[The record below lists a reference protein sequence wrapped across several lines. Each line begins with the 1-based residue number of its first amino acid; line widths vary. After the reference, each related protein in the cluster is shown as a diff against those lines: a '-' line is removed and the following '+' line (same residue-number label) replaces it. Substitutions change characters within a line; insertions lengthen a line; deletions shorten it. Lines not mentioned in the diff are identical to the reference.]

1 MHLTAGLVV
10 HIIDTKEARTL
21 EPAASA
27 ELTREADNHI
37 ALGLLLRKDRQE
49 PKKSAVQ
56 QVLSSALTTAEKV
69 DKIRE
74 IDDKTDGVG
83 VLRVLRQASAQ
94 AARGQISRISRAIKQ
109 PGRRLSY
116 FSFLLR
122 EYGKVQQFGR
132 RTHVLDAGIWPPGI
146 KLDPNLPS
154 FLVKQV
160 QAWGSELK
168 TRLQGVVEHGWLHL
182 TPRQYNHVVLVK
194 RLADRIASFDFLHL
208 DLRETG
214 LVLRFKR
221 IESLFL
227 MLHYR
232 EETLGAVLG
241 ALRTFSEK
249 QHDPEPEIEKT
260 HSLVARLLSEDVTL
274 PSLYN
279 CLVGFNIFA
288 QRRFVTLR
296 DLMREGLGEMVDGAG
311 FDCDPQVRMRMD
323 GYIDESIESIKR
335 LHEQLQ
341 EARRINSYV
350 TVDDGGH
357 PDAAILERLY
367 ASADS
372 RETYDFLAD
381 QQNLVLFGSRLLRA
395 FDNVFSALLNGQ
407 VALRGAPGRV
417 PVFVRSFF
425 ELEFS
430 RIRTL
435 IEKLETGPFHFS
447 SFPLQR
453 YLKIKGERLGAIG
466 AEMDVS
472 LLVDDAVSCLV
483 DLGKTLTKV
492 LGLRSPSAPSRD
504 PPVPL
509 EPVVLQGKAFSL
521 PRENDLLHAR
531 SLLAGKTV
539 AEGIAAA
546 VTVCFTAGLLFQDD
560 FLSLY
565 HGKERRLAEELRRR
579 MHLMENLLDPESWRE
594 LSALYI

>member
-1 MHLTAGLVV
+1 MSAV
-10 HIIDTKEARTL
+10 EA
-21 EPAASA
+21 AASA
-27 ELTREADNHI
+27 ELTREADDHI

-56 QVLSSALTTAEKV
+56 KVLSSALTTAEKV
-69 DKIRE
+69 ERIRE
-74 IDDKTDGVG
+74 IDDKQDSVG

-94 AARGQISRISRAIKQ
+94 AARGQISRISRVIKQ
-109 PGRRLSY
+109 PGQRLSY
-116 FSFLLR
+116 FSYLLR
-122 EYGKVQQFGR
+122 ERGKVRQFGR
-132 RTHVLDAGIWPPGI
+132 RTHVLDAGNWPPGVR
-146 KLDPNLPS
+146 LDPNLPS
-154 FLVKQV
+154 FLVTHA
-160 QAWGSELK
+160 QAWASELA
-168 TRLQGVVEHGWLHL
+168 TRLQAVVEHGWIHL

-194 RLADRIASFDFLHL
+194 RLADRIASFDFLHM

-214 LVLRFKR
+214 LVDRFKR

-232 EETLGAVLG
+232 GETMGIVLG
-241 ALRTFSEK
+241 ALRLFYEK

-260 HSLVARLLSEDVTL
+260 HSLAARLLSEDITL

-279 CLVGFNIFA
+279 CLVGFNILTR
-288 QRRFVTLR
+288 RRFLTLK
-296 DLMREGLGEMVDGAG
+296 DLMREGLGEMVDVAG
-311 FDCDPQVRMRMD
+311 FDCNPQVRTRMD

-350 TVDDGGH
+350 TLDDEGH
-357 PDAAILERLY
+357 PDASILEALY
-367 ASADS
+367 VSVES
-372 RETYDFLAD
+372 RESNDFLAD
-381 QQNLVLFGSRLLRA
+381 QQNLVLFGSRLLHA
-395 FDNVFSALLNGQ
+395 FDTVFSPLLNGQ
-407 VALRGAPGRV
+407 VALRGTPGRV
-417 PVFVRSFF
+417 PVFARSFF

-447 SFPLQR
+447 SFPLPR
-453 YLKIKGERLGAIG
+453 YLQIKGARLGAIG

-472 LLVDDAVSCLV
+472 LLVSDAVSCLV

-492 LGLRSPSAPSRD
+492 LGLRSASAPSRD
-504 PPVPL
+504 PAAPL

-521 PRENDLLHAR
+521 PRESEVLHAR
-531 SLLAGKTV
+531 SVLSGKTV

-565 HGKERRLAEELRRR
+565 HGKEKRLAEELRRR
-579 MHLMENLLDPESWRE
+579 MRLMENLLDPESYRE